1 MHSPERLPIESL
13 TVTQT
18 FHKPILGSP
27 GPKDLPLRAWRWQVS
42 RPWGASDGKLES
54 SCTLGGGGLST
65 SVLDGFGHLL
75 GSSSEFNP
83 PKISNLGATK
93 TNRGQL
99 WLHFW
104 SKAHLFD
111 LRHSEP
117 RHRGRC
123 SRMSVAQGFRWE
135 FLKKCDVKYWS
146 SGPLIQRWITWRWL
160 WCHLSNSDLR
170 KFFPP
175 QQTSKIKQTGPSKW
189 QECHSLHL
197 LQGLGASI
205 I

>member
-1 MHSPERLPIESL
+1 MESWRVVAPSVDFQPRFWMVLVICWAHPLSL
-13 TVTQT
+13 TRQS
-18 FHKPILGSP
+18 FQP
-27 GPKDLPLRAWRWQVS
+27 R
-42 RPWGASDGKLES
+42 
-54 SCTLGGGGLST
+54 
-65 SVLDGFGHLL
+65 GHQ
-75 GSSSEFNP
+75 N
-83 PKISNLGATK
+83 KQ
-93 TNRGQL
+93 RGQL

-123 SRMSVAQGFRWE
+123 SRMSVAQGFRGKI
-135 FLKKCDVKYWS
+135 LI
-146 SGPLIQRWITWRWL
+146 SGPLIQRWISWRWL

-189 QECHSLHL
+189 QECHTLHL

-205 I
+205 IYMAGKINMEQLPGLR